1 MVNIFFIFKQYFIIY
16 WNNVKIL
23 IIIKNIYNPYL
34 GVDERVSME
43 GSVEYLLVLSFAPGG
58 TLTDFLR
65 THMIDWI
72 TFCKMGLSMV
82 KGLAYLHTDI
92 HKGGK

>member
-1 MVNIFFIFKQYFIIY
+1 
-16 WNNVKIL
+16 
-23 IIIKNIYNPYL
+23 
-34 GVDERVSME
+34 ME

-65 THMIDWI
+65 THIIDWS